1 MEVGVRELRNHVY
14 QILLNRAPASRRC
27 TLHCRTGERRP
38 AAHTGDYLAAYE
50 TVVGGTVDA
59 SSDRLMMLVLDN
71 CEYVTAAISSLVEE
85 VLTMLPAVR
94 IWPAAAGCRRFP
106 PSGHRRP

>member
-1 MEVGVRELRNHVY
+1 VALVVPPESGVPSAWAVQLMEVGVRELRNHVY

-50 TVVGGTVDA
+50 TVVGGRST
-59 SSDRLMMLVLDN
+59 RP
-71 CEYVTAAISSLVEE
+71 VT
-85 VLTMLPAVR
+85 
-94 IWPAAAGCRRFP
+94 G
-106 PSGHRRP
+106 

>member
-1 MEVGVRELRNHVY
+1 
-14 QILLNRAPASRRC
+14 
-27 TLHCRTGERRP
+27 
-38 AAHTGDYLAAYE
+38 
-50 TVVGGTVDA
+50 
-59 SSDRLMMLVLDN
+59 MMLVLDN